1 MPRDTPPLPRD
12 GIYRSIL
19 WVLVLSVVA
28 GAAMA
33 LLGGLVWRRE
43 DVSETGTWI
52 VLVSGGIYLVF
63 RWLGAREARRR
74 TGGPADGAGD
84 GTGDGG
90 A

>member
-1 MPRDTPPLPRD
+1 MPRDRPPLPRD

-28 GAAMA
+28 GAAVT
-33 LLGGLVWRRE
+33 LLGALVWHRE
-43 DVSETGTWI
+43 DVSETGIWI

-74 TGGPADGAGD
+74 AGEPADGAGD
-84 GTGDGG
+84 GG

>member
-63 RWLGAREARRR
+63 RWLGAREARRQA
-74 TGGPADGAGD
+74 GDPADGP
-84 GTGDGG
+84 GDGG